1 MNREQLDQRNTA
13 TIRRHWR
20 TLTDN
25 GGQPPQQLLDDL
37 AETAGRHAI
46 DETREAA
53 KLALGTSIMPPSG
66 MIPVTAE
73 RAAAPGKAAPRRTT
87 TRRGAK

>member
-1 MNREQLDQRNTA
+1 MDRKQLDQRNTA

-37 AETAGRHAI
+37 AATAIQHAA
-46 DETREAA
+46 DMT
-53 KLALGTSIMPPSG
+53 TPPS
-66 MIPVTAE
+66 MPILPPSETIPVKTE
-73 RAAAPGKAAPRRTT
+73 HAAAPAKTAPRRTT
-87 TRRGAK
+87 PRRTAK